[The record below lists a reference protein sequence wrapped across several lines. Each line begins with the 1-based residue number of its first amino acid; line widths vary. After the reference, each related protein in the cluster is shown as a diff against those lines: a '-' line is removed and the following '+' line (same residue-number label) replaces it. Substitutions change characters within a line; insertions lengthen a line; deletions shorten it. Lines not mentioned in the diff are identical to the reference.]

1 MIMMMVIVMMMMMM
15 IEMMMMIVMMI
26 YDDDDGDVDDDV
38 DDDDDR
44 DDGPHLLLSHADPVN
59 GSKHLQEPVLRSQMP
74 IAAAAESISE
84 EMVMVIEIDMVIGI
98 EIDMM
103 MAIDR
108 AVSHAIVTVS
118 HALLNKELKRLS
130 IHLLINL
137 STQPSTHHPPFI
149 HPSIQ
154 LSSYLYW
161 STPRWHVTGWPG

>member
-1 MIMMMVIVMMMMMM
+1 MMMMMM

-84 EMVMVIEIDMVIGI
+84 EMVMVIGI

-137 STQPSTHHPPFI
+137 STQPSTHHLST
-149 HPSIQ
+149 H

-161 STPRWHVTGWPG
+161 STPRWHVTGWPGEGCLRLLCPRDILLR